1 MDNYK
6 RIVTLSKDSLEY
18 IAKVSPVIELDSSR
32 VNEVTS
38 KHPIQPLVEMMRLI
52 EKGEYYERA
61 QNPDYDAGVCS
72 MIDER
77 HISVGIKVDS
87 SYLKSDD
94 KLFEQMKY
102 LVEIFK
108 DRHTDGNVEVFA
120 SIKCPSGTTFI

>member
-1 MDNYK
+1 
-6 RIVTLSKDSLEY
+6 
-18 IAKVSPVIELDSSR
+18 VSPVIELDSSR